1 MILAFCMGVCYTI
14 QKIPEIYRA
23 DVVHSSE
30 RLIKVDRKKQ
40 GILQHTAVVS
50 FFNQNVVKT
59 GGGARVKLPE
69 IKPVKPVRNRQF
81 GIL

>member
-23 DVVHSSE
+23 DVVHCSE

-50 FFNQNVVKT
+50 FLTKM
-59 GGGARVKLPE
+59 
-69 IKPVKPVRNRQF
+69 
-81 GIL
+81 

>member
-59 GGGARVKLPE
+59 GGGA
-69 IKPVKPVRNRQF
+69 
-81 GIL
+81 